1 MKSTQSLSEEHRVIE
16 RYLAVLEKI
25 IEKPKFGGE
34 DISDLEKIL
43 DFIRNFADRCHHG
56 KEEDVLFPAMGKAGV
71 PRDGG
76 PIGMMLY
83 EHKEG
88 RGYVAGL
95 TKALGEF
102 RNGKKDTQKE
112 IRDNAQSYI
121 EFLQSHIPKEDNIL
135 YPMAE
140 EVLTDADDQR
150 LLKQFEEIEEKRI
163 GPGAHEKYHALID
176 ELEKRWG

>member
-25 IEKPKFGGE
+25 IEKPRFDGE
-34 DISDLEKIL
+34 DIGDLEKIL
-43 DFIRNFADRCHHG
+43 DFIRTFADRCHHG
-56 KEEDVLFPAMGKAGV
+56 KEEDVLFPAMEKAGV
-71 PRDGG
+71 PKEGG
-76 PIGMMLY
+76 PIEMMLY

-95 TKALGEF
+95 AKALEEF
-102 RNGKKDTQKE
+102 GNGKDIKKE

-150 LLKQFEEIEEKRI
+150 LLEQFEEIEEKRI